1 MLPPSLLAT
10 AASSN
15 GAGNASTSAA
25 PSMNNAV
32 AAVAIGDG
40 VNLLDWGDSDTE
52 SPRKSTVDPSHSLL
66 NETGPSSSSSSSLVL
81 KEHVELSP
89 TRFQELWTSLPDAF
103 SGPLPLSAVG
113 GGAAASSQPSSSS
126 SSLQQ
131 HQKLSLSSVEAAVR
145 TCHVQVMASGPTTV
159 ADEQGLGPTTNG
171 SSGMKFFLYGQ
182 ETDDFMGTE
191 GNILLAQL
199 IIVPSAVVVSRNG
212 VSGNSHDSSSSGT
225 PLVYSVTVTVKAT
238 TSAGMGLLD
247 VPAVPNLGIA
257 FAALL
262 QTVLTPLGI
271 VS

>member
-1 MLPPSLLAT
+1 MLPPSLLAAT
-10 AASSN
+10 ASTN
-15 GAGNASTSAA
+15 GAGSATT
-25 PSMNNAV
+25 MNNAV

-52 SPRKSTVDPSHSLL
+52 SPRKSTIDSSQSLL
-66 NETGPSSSSSSSLVL
+66 TDTAPSSSSSLVL
-81 KEHVELSP
+81 KERVELSP

-103 SGPLPLSAVG
+103 SGPLPL
-113 GGAAASSQPSSSS
+113 AAASSSHPSSPK
-126 SSLQQ
+126 SLQQ
-131 HQKLSLSSVEAAVR
+131 QKLSLSSVEAAVR

-191 GNILLAQL
+191 GNILLSQL